1 MAKKR
6 KSGNQQFKVVVGI
19 VIIVCALLVA
29 YGPLK
34 EAWQQYGNDTFKE
47 WASDITRSTAAQEK
61 PATAQ
66 PSAETAQAPAT
77 KSDKSATTPS
87 KPTTQSKPAT
97 AQNKAGTTP
106 APQPTAKAGS
116 TPQKQKITVNP
127 LLPAPLKDRPEKILR
142 RSAYTT
148 SYNRTLKV
156 PNWVAWELTTEKLVE
171 RESRSDK
178 FRPDPDLPASEAV
191 TTDDYKRSG
200 YDRGHMCPAGDNRYH
215 WRAMQESFYMTN
227 ICPQDHNLNRGDWK
241 ELEEDCRRWVER
253 DKRLYIVCGP
263 IYYKGKPYTIGREH
277 KIAVPDAFFKVILCT
292 ESNPPRAIGFIYKNT
307 SGNRKLDA
315 YVNSVDEVE
324 RITGINFFPAL
335 PDDIER
341 QVEASYNLKAWD
353 K

>member
-127 LLPAPLKDRPEKILR
+127 LLPAPLKNKAVAVAAACLLAAG
-142 RSAYTT
+142 SVFGVGGAKLAAYESST
-148 SYNRTLKV
+148 
-156 PNWVAWELTTEKLVE
+156 AAAFEL
-171 RESRSDK
+171 
-178 FRPDPDLPASEAV
+178 PPPIPAA
-191 TTDDYKRSG
+191 
-200 YDRGHMCPAGDNRYH
+200 
-215 WRAMQESFYMTN
+215 
-227 ICPQDHNLNRGDWK
+227 
-241 ELEEDCRRWVER
+241 
-253 DKRLYIVCGP
+253 
-263 IYYKGKPYTIGREH
+263 
-277 KIAVPDAFFKVILCT
+277 
-292 ESNPPRAIGFIYKNT
+292 
-307 SGNRKLDA
+307 
-315 YVNSVDEVE
+315 
-324 RITGINFFPAL
+324 TGICLTIRNRHEGFTPAV
-335 PDDIER
+335 R
-341 QVEASYNLKAWD
+341 A
-353 K
+353 